1 MKVAKK
7 DVASILNASLSQV
20 KIKAKV
26 SQYLQCKMDNFIQ
39 FIKDNGLSIVIVI
52 VGIFIIK
59 TTRSDIGLIIG
70 SVNVLVFG
78 GLTLK
83 ALIQYLKK

>member
-1 MKVAKK
+1 
-7 DVASILNASLSQV
+7 
-20 KIKAKV
+20 
-26 SQYLQCKMDNFIQ
+26 MDNFIQ
-39 FIKDNGLSIVIVI
+39 FIKDNGLSIIIVI

-59 TTRSDIGLIIG
+59 TTSSDIGLIIG

-83 ALIQYLKK
+83 ALIQYLKNK

>member
-1 MKVAKK
+1 
-7 DVASILNASLSQV
+7 
-20 KIKAKV
+20 
-26 SQYLQCKMDNFIQ
+26 MDNFIQ
-39 FIKDNGLSIVIVI
+39 FIKDNGLSIIIVI

-59 TTRSDIGLIIG
+59 TTSSDIGLIIG
-70 SVNVLVFG
+70 SINVFVFG